1 LTLPSDVDRNT
12 ALTVGVAVLAVVAL
26 SLAAATLDTATV
38 QEGGSG
44 IGAGPS
50 DTSGFGSGA
59 SSGFGT
65 AGEPRDGSPIPGLC
79 YPWLADPLAV
89 LGIVG
94 AFLLLGMITYYQ
106 TRTLL
111 VPVSLT
117 LAFGIPV
124 GLVWALLTSCR
135 SGSVEGGLFPG
146 PGGNA
151 TSILPAGGGSSGFAQ
166 GTAQTVSTP
175 SVLLAIL
182 LVVALA
188 GSVLMLFVASG
199 DEEET
204 VEGPGEESPDQDVA
218 AVGRAAGDAADRIER
233 DADVENGVYRAWV
246 EMTDHLDIENPRS
259 STPAEFATAAVDA
272 GMASDDVD
280 ELTRLFEEVR
290 YGGEDVTSER
300 EQRAVSALRRI
311 EAAYAEE

>member
-1 LTLPSDVDRNT
+1 MDRNT

-26 SLAAATLDTATV
+26 SLAAATLDSATV

-44 IGAGPS
+44 LGVGPAEQPGVGTGS
-50 DTSGFGSGA
+50 DGD
-59 SSGFGT
+59 FGT
-65 AGEPRDGSPIPGLC
+65 QQEAAGGGMAVGFC
-79 YPWLADPLAV
+79 YPWLADPLVV

-94 AFLLLGMITYYQ
+94 AFLLMGAVAYYQ
-106 TRTLL
+106 TRTVL
-111 VPVSLT
+111 VPASLT

-135 SGSVEGGLFPG
+135 SAAGGGLFPAPSANG
-146 PGGNA
+146 TG
-151 TSILPAGGGSSGFAQ
+151 ILPSGGGSSGLAE
-166 GTAQTVSTP
+166 GASQTVSTP
-175 SVLLAIL
+175 SAILAIL

-188 GSVLMLFVASG
+188 GSVLLLFVASG
-199 DEEET
+199 DEEESFDDPDDD
-204 VEGPGEESPDQDVA
+204 GPDPDVA

-233 DADVENGVYRAWV
+233 DADVQNEVYRAWV
-246 EMTDHLDIENPRS
+246 EMTDSLDVDNPRS
-259 STPAEFATAAVDA
+259 STPAEFATAAVEA

-300 EQRAVSALRRI
+300 EERAVSALRRI
-311 EAAYAEE
+311 EETYADAE

>member
-1 LTLPSDVDRNT
+1 VDRNT

-26 SLAAATLDTATV
+26 SLAAATLDSATV

-44 IGAGPS
+44 LGAGPVDQPGVGTGS
-50 DTSGFGSGA
+50 DRD
-59 SSGFGT
+59 FGT
-65 AGEPRDGSPIPGLC
+65 QQEAAGGGMAVGLC
-79 YPWLADPLAV
+79 YPWLAEPPAILA
-89 LGIVG
+89 IVG
-94 AFLLLGMITYYQ
+94 VFLLLGAITYYQ

-124 GLVWALLTSCR
+124 GLVYALLTSCR
-135 SGSVEGGLFPG
+135 SGTGGGLFPASA
-146 PGGNA
+146 GNG
-151 TSILPAGGGSSGFAQ
+151 TGILPSGGGSSGLTEGA
-166 GTAQTVSTP
+166 TQTVSTP
-175 SVLLAIL
+175 SAILAIL

-199 DEEET
+199 DEEE
-204 VEGPGEESPDQDVA
+204 SFDDPDDDPDPDVA

-233 DADVENGVYRAWV
+233 DADVQNEVYRAWV
-246 EMTDHLDIENPRS
+246 EMTGHLDVDNPRS
-259 STPAEFATAAVDA
+259 STPAEFATAAVTA
-272 GMASDDVD
+272 GMSSDDVD

-300 EQRAVSALRRI
+300 EERAVSALRRI
-311 EAAYAEE
+311 EGAYADLDDGGT

>member
-1 LTLPSDVDRNT
+1 MDRNT

-26 SLAAATLDTATV
+26 SLAAATLDSATV
-38 QEGGSG
+38 REGGSG
-44 IGAGPS
+44 IGAGPVEE
-50 DTSGFGSGA
+50 SGVGSG
-59 SSGFGT
+59 SSGSFGAQGPT
-65 AGEPRDGSPIPGLC
+65 SSGGAAVGLC
-79 YPWLADPLAV
+79 LPWLADPLAI

-94 AFLLLGMITYYQ
+94 AFLLLGAITYYQ

-135 SGSVEGGLFPG
+135 SGSVDGGLFPG
-146 PGGNA
+146 PSANA
-151 TSILPAGGGSSGFAQ
+151 TSILPTGGGSSGFTQ
-166 GTAQTVSTP
+166 GASQTVSTP
-175 SVLLAIL
+175 SLVLAIL

-204 VEGPGEESPDQDVA
+204 VDGPADDAPDPDVA
-218 AVGRAAGDAADRIER
+218 AVGRAAGDAADRIEG

-246 EMTDHLDIENPRS
+246 EMTDHLDVDNPRS
-259 STPAEFATAAVDA
+259 STPAEFATAAVEA
-272 GMASDDVD
+272 GMVSDDVD

-311 EAAYAEE
+311 EAAYADTD

>member
-1 LTLPSDVDRNT
+1 MDRNT

-26 SLAAATLDTATV
+26 SLAAATLDSATV

-44 IGAGPS
+44 LGAGPTDQSGVGTGS
-50 DTSGFGSGA
+50 DGS
-59 SSGFGT
+59 FGT
-65 AGEPRDGSPIPGLC
+65 QEDAAAGGTPVGLC
-79 YPWLADPLAV
+79 YPWLSELPAV
-89 LGIVG
+89 LAIVG
-94 AFLLLGMITYYQ
+94 VFLLMGAITYYQ

-135 SGSVEGGLFPG
+135 SAGDGGLFP
-146 PGGNA
+146 
-151 TSILPAGGGSSGFAQ
+151 TSSANGTGILPAGGGSTGFAQ
-166 GTAQTVSTP
+166 GASQTVSTP
-175 SVLLAIL
+175 SALLAIL

-188 GSVLMLFVASG
+188 GSVLLLFVASG
-199 DEEET
+199 DEEES
-204 VEGPGEESPDQDVA
+204 VDEPADDPPEPDVG

-233 DADVENGVYRAWV
+233 DADVENEVYRAWV
-246 EMTDHLDIENPRS
+246 EMTEHLDVDNPRS
-259 STPAEFATAAVDA
+259 STPAEFATAAVEA
-272 GMASDDVD
+272 GMAGDDVD

-311 EAAYAEE
+311 EATYADAD

>member
-1 LTLPSDVDRNT
+1 LALPSYVDRNT

-26 SLAAATLDTATV
+26 SLAAATLDSATV

-44 IGAGPS
+44 LGVGPV
-50 DTSGFGSGA
+50 DQPGVGTGGERN
-59 SSGFGT
+59 FGT
-65 AGEPRDGSPIPGLC
+65 QQEASDGGMLGGFCS
-79 YPWLADPLAV
+79 PWLADPLVV

-94 AFLLLGMITYYQ
+94 AFLLMGAITYYQ
-106 TRTLL
+106 TRTVL
-111 VPVSLT
+111 VPASLT

-124 GLVWALLTSCR
+124 WLVWSLLTTCR
-135 SGSVEGGLFPG
+135 SPSAGGLFPA
-146 PGGNA
+146 PTGNG
-151 TSILPAGGGSSGFAQ
+151 TGILPAGGGSSGLAE
-166 GTAQTVSTP
+166 GATQTVSTP
-175 SVLLAIL
+175 SAILVIL

-199 DEEET
+199 DEEESFDEP
-204 VEGPGEESPDQDVA
+204 VDDEPDPDVA

-233 DADVENGVYRAWV
+233 DADVENEVYRAWV
-246 EMTDHLDIENPRS
+246 EMTDSLDVDNPRS
-259 STPAEFATAAVDA
+259 STPAEFAAAAVAA

-311 EAAYAEE
+311 EAEYADTE

>member
-1 LTLPSDVDRNT
+1 MDRNT

-26 SLAAATLDTATV
+26 SLAAATLDSATV

-50 DTSGFGSGA
+50 DSSGFGSGA
-59 SSGFGT
+59 SGGFGT
-65 AGEPRDGSPIPGLC
+65 AGESRDGSPIPSLC

-94 AFLLLGMITYYQ
+94 AFLLMGAITYYQ

-124 GLVWALLTSCR
+124 GLVWARLAFCPGDR
-135 SGSVEGGLFPG
+135 SGGGGGLFAG
-146 PGGNA
+146 SGGNA
-151 TSILPAGGGSSGFAQ
+151 TGIFPAGGGSSGLVQ

-204 VEGPGEESPDQDVA
+204 VEGPGEESPDPDVA

-246 EMTDHLDIENPRS
+246 EMTDHLDVENPRS

-311 EAAYAEE
+311 EAAYADAD

>member
-1 LTLPSDVDRNT
+1 MDRQT

-26 SLAAATLDTATV
+26 SLAAATLDSATV

-44 IGAGPS
+44 LGVGPTDRSGVGTGS
-50 DTSGFGSGA
+50 DGD
-59 SSGFGT
+59 FGT
-65 AGEPRDGSPIPGLC
+65 QQEAAGGGMAAGFC
-79 YPWLADPLAV
+79 YPWLSDPLVV

-94 AFLLLGMITYYQ
+94 VFLLMGAITYYQ

-111 VPVSLT
+111 VPFSLT

-135 SGSVEGGLFPG
+135 SATGGGLFPASS
-146 PGGNA
+146 GNG
-151 TSILPAGGGSSGFAQ
+151 TGILPAGGGSTGFAQ
-166 GTAQTVSTP
+166 GASQTVSTP
-175 SVLLAIL
+175 SALLAIL

-204 VEGPGEESPDQDVA
+204 VDGPVDDDPDPDVA

-233 DADVENGVYRAWV
+233 DADVENEVYRAWV
-246 EMTDHLDIENPRS
+246 EMTGHLDVANPRS
-259 STPAEFATAAVDA
+259 STPAEFATAAVEA

-300 EQRAVSALRRI
+300 EQRAVAALRRI
-311 EAAYAEE
+311 EAAYADAD

>member
-1 LTLPSDVDRNT
+1 LALPPYVDRQT
-12 ALTVGVAVLAVVAL
+12 ALTVGVAALAVVAL
-26 SLAAATLDTATV
+26 SLAAATLDSATV

-44 IGAGPS
+44 LGVGPAEQPGVGTGS
-50 DTSGFGSGA
+50 DADFGSQQESAGGGMA
-59 SSGFGT
+59 VGF
-65 AGEPRDGSPIPGLC
+65 C
-79 YPWLADPLAV
+79 YPWLADPLVV

-94 AFLLLGMITYYQ
+94 VFLLLGAITYYQ
-106 TRTLL
+106 TRTIL
-111 VPVSLT
+111 VPASLT

-135 SGSVEGGLFPG
+135 SPTGGLFPTPSANG
-146 PGGNA
+146 TGV
-151 TSILPAGGGSSGFAQ
+151 LPSGGGSSGLAE
-166 GTAQTVSTP
+166 GASQTVSTP
-175 SVLLAIL
+175 SAILAIL

-188 GSVLMLFVASG
+188 GSVLLLFVASG
-199 DEEET
+199 DED
-204 VEGPGEESPDQDVA
+204 ESFDEPADDEPDPDVA

-233 DADVENGVYRAWV
+233 DADVENEVYRAWV
-246 EMTDHLDIENPRS
+246 EMTGHLDVDNPRS
-259 STPAEFATAAVDA
+259 STPAEFAAAAVAA

-311 EAAYAEE
+311 EATYAEE

>member
-1 LTLPSDVDRNT
+1 LTLSSDVDRNT

-50 DTSGFGSGA
+50 DSSGFGSGA
-59 SSGFGT
+59 QSDFGVAEGSSTGN
-65 AGEPRDGSPIPGLC
+65 AAVDLC

-89 LGIVG
+89 FGIVG
-94 AFLLLGMITYYQ
+94 AFLLMGAVTYYQ

-135 SGSVEGGLFPG
+135 SGSVEGGPFPG

-151 TSILPAGGGSSGFAQ
+151 TGILPSGGGSSGFAQ

-188 GSVLMLFVASG
+188 GSVLLLFVASG
-199 DEEET
+199 DDEEVVDEP
-204 VEGPGEESPDQDVA
+204 VDDAPDPDVA

-233 DADVENGVYRAWV
+233 DADVENEVYRAWV
-246 EMTDHLDIENPRS
+246 EMTDTLDVDNPRS
-259 STPAEFATAAVDA
+259 STPAEFATAAVEA

-311 EAAYAEE
+311 EATYAEE